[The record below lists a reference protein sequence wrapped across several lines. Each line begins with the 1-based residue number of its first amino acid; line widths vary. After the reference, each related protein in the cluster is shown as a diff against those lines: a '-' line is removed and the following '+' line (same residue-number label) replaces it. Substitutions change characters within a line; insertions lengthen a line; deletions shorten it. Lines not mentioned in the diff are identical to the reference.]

1 MKKEQKTRQKLLDI
15 TFDEVYIHGYTATSV
30 DKILKIAKIPKGSM
44 YHYFKS
50 KKALVLAMIEERL
63 FVKMDQ
69 FFIFEPKEG
78 ATVIKTLRDTFAH
91 MSKNRPLITYGCPLY
106 RLMVELSAVDK
117 DFDEVLSKK
126 AKQMQESL
134 KNLLQRG
141 IDNGEFSTTLD
152 TEALS
157 WFILQSTW
165 GVLSLSPSLSSQ
177 QKFINHSKYIFK
189 LLKEYQN

>member
-50 KKALVLAMIEERL
+50 KKALVLAMIEERI

-134 KNLLQRG
+134 KSLLQRG

>member
-1 MKKEQKTRQKLLDI
+1 MQKRQTRQRLLDI
-15 TFDEVYIHGYTATSV
+15 AFDEVYIHGYTATSV
-30 DKILKIAKIPKGSM
+30 DKILKIANIPKGSM

-50 KKALVLAMIEERL
+50 KKDLVLAMIEERL

-69 FFIFEPKEG
+69 FFIFEPKDG
-78 ATVIKTLRDTFAH
+78 ATVIKTLRDAFAN

-117 DFDEVLSKK
+117 DFDELLSKK

-134 KNLLQRG
+134 KKLLQTG
-141 IDNGEFSTTLD
+141 IDNGEFNDTLD

-157 WFILQSTW
+157 WFILESTW
-165 GVLSLSPSLSSQ
+165 GVLSLSPTLSSQ
-177 QKFINHSKYIFK
+177 EKFINHSRYIFMI
-189 LLKEYQN
+189 LKDHQN

>member
-15 TFDEVYIHGYTATSV
+15 AFDEVYIHGYTATSV
-30 DKILKIAKIPKGSM
+30 DRILKIAKIPKGSM

-78 ATVIKTLRDTFAH
+78 ATVLKTLRDTFAH

-134 KNLLQRG
+134 KDLLQLG
-141 IDNGEFSTTLD
+141 IDNGEFRTTLD
-152 TEALS
+152 TDALS